1 MTMNWKCREFKI
13 MKFDNIEDYQNNK
26 VSSIETHHG
35 NIITDNGLVAMW
47 LLAMGKG
54 GSATTVGST
63 QMTVYPFTTT
73 DSKIAIGSGSTAAVG
88 SDTQLAN
95 KLDEI
100 EITSIDILS
109 DPSSNKCTIKFQAE
123 AGTGIATGNWNEWG
137 IYDKTDGTLFNRKV
151 ESMGTKT
158 ATSLWRIEVAI
169 DLIRS

>member
-13 MKFDNIEDYQNNK
+13 TKFDNIEDYQNNNA
-26 VSSIETHHG
+26 SSIETHHG
-35 NIITDNGLVAMW
+35 NIITDKGLIAMW

-54 GSATTVGST
+54 GVKTPVGST

-73 DSKIAIGSGSTAAVG
+73 DSKIAIGDGSTAATG

-95 KLDEI
+95 KFGEI
-100 EITSIDILS
+100 PVTEINIES

-123 AGTGIATGNWNEWG
+123 AETGVATGNWNEWG

-158 ATSLWRIEVAI
+158 ATSIWRIEVAI